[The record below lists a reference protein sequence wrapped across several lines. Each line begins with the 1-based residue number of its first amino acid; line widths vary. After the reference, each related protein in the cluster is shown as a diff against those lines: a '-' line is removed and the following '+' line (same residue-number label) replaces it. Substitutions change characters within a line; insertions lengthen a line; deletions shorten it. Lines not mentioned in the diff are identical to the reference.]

1 MSAASIQKNHELR
14 KSTTQAVDSFFG
26 TKFCKVCRSHKP
38 VNIMT
43 ETRDSMGRPK
53 PICLPCYTA
62 ARDKRRRAENLIFP
76 PVGSSH
82 E

>member
-14 KSTTQAVDSFFG
+14 KSTTQAVNEFFG
-26 TKFCKVCRSHKP
+26 TKFCKVCRSHKS

-43 ETRDSMGRPK
+43 ELRDSLGRPK
-53 PICLPCYTA
+53 PTCLPCYEA

-76 PVGSSH
+76 PAGSSN